1 MGKEGRQA
9 VRCSDFAFA
18 RFRFLRRALL
28 VHGHWYYW
36 RISNTVQYFF
46 YKNIVF
52 NTPVVFFTIFSAYST
67 QVSFIVAFNILLL
80 IIRKHLIFYALS
92 SLCIPVFFLQCSTLL
107 SPHCQSSF
115 MVYSIKTST
124 IDNCWTIYTFIAPYL
139 GIPEWV
145 GYNFLN
151 GICSV

>member
-67 QVSFIVAFNILLL
+67 QVS
-80 IIRKHLIFYALS
+80 
-92 SLCIPVFFLQCSTLL
+92 
-107 SPHCQSSF
+107 
-115 MVYSIKTST
+115 
-124 IDNCWTIYTFIAPYL
+124 NCT
-139 GIPEWV
+139 
-145 GYNFLN
+145 
-151 GICSV
+151 